1 MEQEPSKSND
11 NDDDSSLD
19 DPETDIHLKS
29 IFVLESNNNDN
40 SSGDNQND
48 KNFQL
53 TNTIEQCQDKNEEEI
68 DPFSLMEFDK
78 DLSDTN
84 VNDIEDK
91 IEQVY
96 DNDDLPVNLPDV
108 SLLNV
113 ASLSNLTELTT
124 DSTSVNISTIF
135 SNSDQKLHNIYND
148 GDNCKEINPDP
159 DTTPLEEKNRE
170 VPKCDSLDQEM
181 SKPADDKKCFRLE
194 DFMRQIITQIN
205 TTTGKF

>member
-29 IFVLESNNNDN
+29 IFVLESNNNDS

-48 KNFQL
+48 DKNFQL
-53 TNTIEQCQDKNEEEI
+53 NTIDEQCQDKNEEEEI

-84 VNDIEDK
+84 VNDIQDK
-91 IEQVY
+91 IQVY
-96 DNDDLPVNLPDV
+96 DNNDLPVNLPDV
-108 SLLNV
+108 SLLDV
-113 ASLSNLTELTT
+113 ASLSNYTELN
-124 DSTSVNISTIF
+124 TSANSTIF
-135 SNSDQKLHNIYND
+135 PNPEPKLHIYND
-148 GDNCKEINPDP
+148 GNNCEESSNSQDPIN
-159 DTTPLEEKNRE
+159 LEEKNIE

-205 TTTGKF
+205 TTSGKL